1 MNIGQIKQND
11 AGIFMGRISTLAV
24 AMTIALKPVQSSN
37 PRAPRYE
44 IHALTPGRTWVQV
57 GAFFEL
63 TSNNT
68 GEAFLN
74 GRIDDPSLA
83 APLQVSAFRQ
93 DDGSYNVVWQRAQK
107 RRDVGAALGVKAD
120 DDLSPPFG
128 ADGGPVG
135 NGPDHDAGT
144 TDNGLGETTAPVEE
158 PVGKG
163 RGRRQRVAED
173 ASLTAPHGARARPL
187 SLPHAE
193 TRGNAGT
200 RRRPFF
206 ASWAPVPIQH
216 RIGSII

>member
-1 MNIGQIKQND
+1 MNIGSIKQND

-93 DDGSYNVVWQRAQK
+93 DDGSYNIVWQRAQR
-107 RRDVGAALGVKAD
+107 RRDVGAALGVKSE
-120 DDLSPPFG
+120 DDLAPPFG
-128 ADGGPVG
+128 ADGSPVDG
-135 NGPDHDAGT
+135 AAG
-144 TDNGLGETTAPVEE
+144 DEGGSVNDGLGETTAPVE
-158 PVGKG
+158 PAPA
-163 RGRRQRVAED
+163 RGRRRREPAD
-173 ASLTAPHGARARPL
+173 A
-187 SLPHAE
+187 
-193 TRGNAGT
+193 
-200 RRRPFF
+200 
-206 ASWAPVPIQH
+206 
-216 RIGSII
+216 

>member
-93 DDGSYNVVWQRAQK
+93 DDGSYNVVWQ
-107 RRDVGAALGVKAD
+107 
-120 DDLSPPFG
+120 
-128 ADGGPVG
+128 
-135 NGPDHDAGT
+135 
-144 TDNGLGETTAPVEE
+144 
-158 PVGKG
+158 
-163 RGRRQRVAED
+163 
-173 ASLTAPHGARARPL
+173 L
-187 SLPHAE
+187 SLIH
-193 TRGNAGT
+193 
-200 RRRPFF
+200 
-206 ASWAPVPIQH
+206 I
-216 RIGSII
+216 

>member
-107 RRDVGAALGVKAD
+107 RREVGAALGVKAD

-173 ASLTAPHGARARPL
+173 A
-187 SLPHAE
+187 
-193 TRGNAGT
+193 
-200 RRRPFF
+200 
-206 ASWAPVPIQH
+206 
-216 RIGSII
+216 

>member
-128 ADGGPVG
+128 ADGGPVD
-135 NGPDHDAGT
+135 NGPGPDAAA
-144 TDNGLGETTAPVEE
+144 TDTGLGETTAPVEE
-158 PVGKG
+158 PVSKG

-173 ASLTAPHGARARPL
+173 A
-187 SLPHAE
+187 
-193 TRGNAGT
+193 
-200 RRRPFF
+200 
-206 ASWAPVPIQH
+206 
-216 RIGSII
+216 